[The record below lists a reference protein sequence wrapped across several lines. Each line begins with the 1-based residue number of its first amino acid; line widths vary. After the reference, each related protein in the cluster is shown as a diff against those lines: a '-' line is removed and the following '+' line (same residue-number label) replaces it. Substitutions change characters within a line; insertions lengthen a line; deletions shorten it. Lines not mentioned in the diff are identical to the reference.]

1 MNDPEESWKKLVE
14 AARKAPPESESAPP
28 PPAGFAS
35 RVLGLRDTI
44 AAFARTLLW
53 RRWSVLVALCCLALF
68 LTVLAVTKCSTPARP
83 LIEEPNSDLP
93 GSIKP

>member
-1 MNDPEESWKKLVE
+1 MNEPEESWKKLVE
-14 AARKAPPESESAPP
+14 AARKAPPEPETP

-35 RVLGLRDTI
+35 RVVALRDAI

-53 RRWSVLVALCCLALF
+53 RRWSVLAALACLALF
-68 LTVLAVTKCSTPARP
+68 LAVLVVTKCSPDTRP

-93 GSIKP
+93 ES

>member
-1 MNDPEESWKKLVE
+1 MNNPEESWKKLVE
-14 AARKAPPESESAPP
+14 AARKAPPESTAPP
-28 PPAGFAS
+28 PAEFAS
-35 RVLGLRDTI
+35 RVLALRDTI

-68 LTVLAVTKCSTPARP
+68 LAVLAVTKCSAPARP

-93 GSIKP
+93 GST